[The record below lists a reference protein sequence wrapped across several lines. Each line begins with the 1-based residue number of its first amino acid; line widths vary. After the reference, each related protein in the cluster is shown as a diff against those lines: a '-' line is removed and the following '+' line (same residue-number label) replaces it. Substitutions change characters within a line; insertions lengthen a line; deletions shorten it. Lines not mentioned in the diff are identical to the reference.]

1 MMELFIYVF
10 LYLSGFC
17 LACNLF
23 DLTYKPYEKLWER
36 ILILAILLV
45 WPLTLAVGLV
55 IVSVL
60 CVRKIMVR

>member
-36 ILILAILLV
+36 ILILAILFV

-55 IVSVL
+55 VL
-60 CVRKIMVR
+60 SCLYIHKIMAR